1 MTKSQITNKIIKYLV
16 KKGESVVWDEVIV
29 YDKNN
34 LEGETEVRAVVE
46 DEGSLKLK
54 GKILIQ
60 KDAIGANAF
69 LRFKVLLLGKNARAE
84 VDPELEILTNDV
96 RASHAASVGQIDL
109 EQLFYLMSRGINKKE
124 SIKLIVEAFLA

>member
-1 MTKSQITNKIIKYLV
+1 MNNIVKYLV
-16 KKGESVVWDEVIV
+16 KKGESVMWDEVLV

-46 DEGSLKLK
+46 DGGNLKLK

-60 KDAIGANAF
+60 KDAVGANAF

-84 VDPELEILTNDV
+84 VDPELEILCNDV
-96 RASHAASVGQIDL
+96 RASHAASVGQIDS
-109 EQLFYLMSRGINKKE
+109 EQLFYLMSRGISEKE
-124 SIKLIVEAFLA
+124 SIKLIVEAFLS

>member
-1 MTKSQITNKIIKYLV
+1 MKNLIKYLV

-46 DEGSLKLK
+46 DGGSIKLK

-60 KDAIGANAF
+60 KDAVGANAF
-69 LRFKVLLLGKNARAE
+69 LRFKVLLLGKTARAQ

-96 RASHAASVGQIDL
+96 RASHAASVGQIDS
-109 EQLFYLMSRGINKKE
+109 EQLFYLMSRGISKKE
-124 SIKLIVEAFLA
+124 SIKLIVEAFLS

>member
-1 MTKSQITNKIIKYLV
+1 MKLKITNYKLRI
-16 KKGESVVWDEVIV
+16 KKGESYVWDEELV

-46 DEGSLKLK
+46 DGGSIKLK

-60 KDAIGANAF
+60 KDAVGANAF

-96 RASHAASVGQIDL
+96 RASHAASVGQIDS
-109 EQLFYLMSRGINKKE
+109 EQLFYLMSRGINRKE
-124 SIKLIVEAFLA
+124 SIKLIVDAFLL

>member
-1 MTKSQITNKIIKYLV
+1 MKNLIKYLV
-16 KKGESVVWDEVIV
+16 KKGERVVWDEELV

-46 DEGSLKLK
+46 DGGQIILK

-60 KDAIGANAF
+60 KDAVGANAF
-69 LRFKVLLLGKNARAE
+69 LRFKVLLLGKTARAQ

-96 RASHAASVGQIDL
+96 RASHAASVGQIDA

>member
-1 MTKSQITNKIIKYLV
+1 MKNIIKYLV
-16 KKGESVVWDEVIV
+16 KSGERVVWDEVLV

-46 DEGSLKLK
+46 DGASIKLK

-60 KDAIGANAF
+60 KDAVGANAF
-69 LRFKVLLLGKNARAE
+69 LRFKVLLLGKTARAE

-96 RASHAASVGQIDL
+96 KASHAASVGQVDL
-109 EQLFYLMSRGINKKE
+109 EQLFYLMSRGINKKD
-124 SIKLIVEAFLA
+124 SIKLIVEAFLS

>member
-1 MTKSQITNKIIKYLV
+1 M
-16 KKGESVVWDEVIV
+16 VWDEVIV

>member
-16 KKGESVVWDEVIV
+16 KKGERVVWDEVIV